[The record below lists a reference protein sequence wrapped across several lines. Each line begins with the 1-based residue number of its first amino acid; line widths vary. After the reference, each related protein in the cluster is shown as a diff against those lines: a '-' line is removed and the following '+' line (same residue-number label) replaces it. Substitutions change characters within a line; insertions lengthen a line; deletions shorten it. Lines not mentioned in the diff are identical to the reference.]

1 MKLFFLALFFFIN
14 KKITSLLQLANLY
27 KFVFIFVIFSSFS
40 PSHFL
45 TSIFFLVFLFIS
57 NSKRVTMS
65 MCMFKKSS
73 TSNTKSYISYYFIF
87 LVSHLFLVLLLSV
100 LLVFSFFIIYFYI
113 IGITYKYNKLL
124 LI

>member
-1 MKLFFLALFFFIN
+1 
-14 KKITSLLQLANLY
+14 
-27 KFVFIFVIFSSFS
+27 
-40 PSHFL
+40 
-45 TSIFFLVFLFIS
+45 
-57 NSKRVTMS
+57 MS
-65 MCMFKKSS
+65 MCMVKKLS